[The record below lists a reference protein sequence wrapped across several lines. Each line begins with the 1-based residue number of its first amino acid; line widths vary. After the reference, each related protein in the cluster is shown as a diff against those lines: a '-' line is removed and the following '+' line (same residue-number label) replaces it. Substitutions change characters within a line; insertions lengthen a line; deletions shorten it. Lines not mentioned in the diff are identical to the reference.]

1 MTNDIKMGEISRRF
15 AVGAAVAASVTT
27 SAQAAVDKSGAETTL
42 RAFLKAFEN
51 DDLATMEASFDSAA
65 TAFDPV
71 VAGRKDAPALDLV
84 SLRRQ
89 SGMPPT
95 MRALVQ
101 STLKAGGGPPYR
113 KLDPKDLMVQVEGR
127 VAICTFHLEN
137 PGSLARRTI
146 VLVRRGRNWKIL
158 HIHGSNAVTA

>member
-1 MTNDIKMGEISRRF
+1 MGQMSRRF
-15 AVGAAVAASVTT
+15 ALGAAVAAGVTT
-27 SAQAAVDKSGAETTL
+27 AAQAAGDKSGAEIAL

-51 DDLATMEASFDSAA
+51 DDLSAMEAAFDPAS

-71 VAGRKDAPALDLV
+71 VAGRKDAPPLDLP
-84 SLRRQ
+84 SLHRQ
-89 SGMPPT
+89 KGMPPT

-113 KLDPKDLMVQVEGR
+113 KLDPKDLLVQVEGT

-146 VLVRRGRNWKIL
+146 VLVRRARNWKIL
-158 HIHGSNAVTA
+158 HIHASNAITA